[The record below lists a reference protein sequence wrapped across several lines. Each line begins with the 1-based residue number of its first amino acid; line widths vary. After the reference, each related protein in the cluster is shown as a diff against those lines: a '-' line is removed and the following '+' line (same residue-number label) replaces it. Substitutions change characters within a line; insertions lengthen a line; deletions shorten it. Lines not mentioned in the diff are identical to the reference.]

1 MDEIVAAI
9 TLIDTHAHL
18 DHERYRNDRDDV
30 IARAKAAGVWP
41 IVEVACDIKTS
52 WLAIGLLRRY
62 PGLLATVGIHPH
74 EAKTGSDSALERVRT
89 MAREAGVV
97 AIGEI
102 GLDYHYEFSPREM
115 QRRAFAAQVGLAKEV
130 GLPIVVHD
138 REAHADTLAILK
150 SEGAEQVGGV
160 MHCFSGDAEMA
171 RNCLDMGF
179 YISVGGT
186 LTFPNAGRLRD
197 IAAKLPLDR
206 LLLETDCPYLS
217 PVPHRGKRNE
227 PAFVVLVAE
236 ELARLKSITPGEAA
250 AATTRNAAALFGFRQ
265 QLRLG

>member
-1 MDEIVAAI
+1 MGE
-9 TLIDTHAHL
+9 TTTGMRLIDTHAHL

-41 IVEVACDIKTS
+41 IVEVASDVKTS
-52 WLAIGLLRRY
+52 WLAIGLLRSY

-74 EAKTGSDSALERVRT
+74 DAKTASSSALERIRT
-89 MAREAGVV
+89 MAREPGVV

-102 GLDYHYEFSPREM
+102 GLDYHYDFSPRDA
-115 QRRAFAAQVGLAKEV
+115 QRRAFAVQIGLAKEV

-150 SEGAEQVGGV
+150 SEGADQVGGV
-160 MHCFSGDAEMA
+160 MHCFSGDAETA
-171 RNCLDMGF
+171 RKCLDMGF
-179 YISVGGT
+179 YISIGGT

-197 IAAKLPLDR
+197 IVARLPLER
-206 LLLETDCPYLS
+206 LLLETDCPYLT

-227 PAFVVLVAE
+227 PAFVAFVVE
-236 ELARLKSITPGEAA
+236 ELARLKGITPGEAA
-250 AATTRNAAALFGFRQ
+250 AATTQNATALFR
-265 QLRLG
+265 LRKESAVL